1 MKAVAVVACSVLI
14 LAAAQSAEAALP
26 TFTYNLTQ
34 KSLGDRTQICQ
45 LNMGFCSSNC
55 GGPDKAPKNFC
66 NVTTM
71 GWGCGCSTKVPD
83 FQGWQW
89 PLNQQDCYGRGEACK
104 TACAAADTSCLSDCT
119 TTYSAKCGTDQQP
132 PAYYNV
138 DNVNDIPTYGPPSP
152 SSNSSSNGTASGSSS
167 SGNSSTTGG
176 SKSSSSTNYAYSLGS
191 MLSAL
196 VVAGGMM
203 IL

>member
-26 TFTYNLTQ
+26 TFTYSLTQ

-45 LNMGFCSSNC
+45 LNMGFCSTNC

-89 PLNQQDCYGRGEACK
+89 PLNQQDCFGRGEPAPPPMRHASM
-104 TACAAADTSCLSDCT
+104 TVPQPTLPSTCA
-119 TTYSAKCGTDQQP
+119 TDQQP

-138 DNVNDIPTYGPPSP
+138 DNVDDIPTYGPPSP
-152 SSNSSSNGTASGSSS
+152 NSNSSSNGTASGGSS

>member
-1 MKAVAVVACSVLI
+1 MKVFIVIACSALVMAI
-14 LAAAQSAEAALP
+14 VQAALP
-26 TFTYNLTQ
+26 TFTYNLTE

-45 LNMGFCSSNC
+45 LNMGFCSENC
-55 GGPDKAPKNFC
+55 GGPTQAPKNFC

-71 GWGCGCSTKVPD
+71 GWGCGCSSKIPD

-89 PLNQQDCYGRGEACK
+89 PINQQDCIGRGEACK
-104 TACAAADTSCLSDCT
+104 AACSAADQSCLSDCIL
-119 TTYSAKCGTDQQP
+119 TYSSKCGTDQQP

-138 DNVNDIPTYGPPSP
+138 DNVDDVPTYGPPAP
-152 SSNSSSNGTASGSSS
+152 SSNSSSNGTATGS

-176 SKSSSSTNYAYSLGS
+176 GSKSSSSTNFAYSIGS

-196 VVAGGMM
+196 VVVAGGLMM
-203 IL
+203 L